1 MNLPPYVTSLGYCS
15 ICSAH
20 PANAPSCKRAECPH
34 RPSPNQAAPEPNEVR
49 LLTRDEIER
58 MRK

>member
-1 MNLPPYVTSLGYCS
+1 MTYDTHTTSLGYCS

-20 PANAPSCKRAECPH
+20 PANAPSCKRSECPH
-34 RPSPNQAAPEPNEVR
+34 RPPPKQTQTHAEVR

-58 MRK
+58 NRK